1 MPHRAGIGDDS
12 QTYDARNSDM
22 AETNSVARS
31 LHDLGLAA
39 WFGGSLMGAV
49 GVNGASEEVADP
61 KDRIRVA
68 NAGWGRWTP
77 VNLVAI
83 VLHFIG
89 GLQLIRGNRGRIA
102 GQQGVARTTALKTG
116 VTLAAAGATA
126 YSRILGQKVMD
137 AEADAARHTPTEGGL
152 EASSAVEPGPTTPE
166 DVAKAQRQLRI
177 FQWVIPLLTGI
188 VLIINARMGE
198 QQRPQ
203 SVTEGLLE
211 RLTSGRKAA

>member
-1 MPHRAGIGDDS
+1 
-12 QTYDARNSDM
+12 M

-49 GVNGASEEVADP
+49 GLNGASEEVADP

-68 NAGWGRWTP
+68 NSGWGRWTP

-83 VLHFIG
+83 IVHGIG
-89 GLQLIRGNRGRIA
+89 GLQLVRANRGRVA
-102 GQQGVARTTALKTG
+102 KQEGVGQLTGVKTA

-126 YSRILGQKVMD
+126 YSRVLGQKVMD
-137 AEADAARHTPTEGGL
+137 AEADAARHTPSDVGL
-152 EASSAVEPGPTTPE
+152 EGESAVEPAPSTPE
-166 DVAKAQRQLRI
+166 DVASAQRQLRI
-177 FQWVIPLLTGI
+177 IQWVIPLLTGI

-198 QQRPQ
+198 QQRPAEVG
-203 SVTEGLLE
+203 SGLLD
-211 RLTSGRKAA
+211 RLTSGRNS

>member
-1 MPHRAGIGDDS
+1 
-12 QTYDARNSDM
+12 M
-22 AETNSVARS
+22 AKTNSVARS

-83 VLHFIG
+83 VVHLLG
-89 GLQLIRGNRGRIA
+89 ALQLLRGNKGRMA
-102 GQQGVARTTALKTG
+102 GQKGVKTVAGLKAGAT
-116 VTLAAAGATA
+116 AAALGATA
-126 YSRILGQKVMD
+126 YSRILGQKLME
-137 AEADAARHTPTEGGL
+137 AEADAARHSPSSDQGL
-152 EASSAVEPGPTTPE
+152 EAESGVEPGLTTPE

-177 FQWVIPLLTGI
+177 IQWVIPALTGA
-188 VLIINARMGE
+188 VVVTNARQGE
-198 QQRPQ
+198 QQRPKE
-203 SVTEGLLE
+203 VVAGFIDRITPG
-211 RLTSGRKAA
+211 KAA